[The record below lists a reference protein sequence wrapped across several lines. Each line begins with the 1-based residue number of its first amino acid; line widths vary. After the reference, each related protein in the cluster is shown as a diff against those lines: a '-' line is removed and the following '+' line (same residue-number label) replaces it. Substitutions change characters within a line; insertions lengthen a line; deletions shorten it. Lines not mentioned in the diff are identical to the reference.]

1 VKLRRL
7 RWRLALLF
15 GVVAIALALVP
26 LLLWRSARIDA
37 IRDGFDAELVGQMET
52 LERAWLNDSFGE
64 VWFPAWFV
72 NSNDEWFD
80 EFSDTELEP
89 PLLTWTRDA
98 EDSSE
103 FRSYAQD
110 ETTFRGYVNP
120 IREGEALVTLGDT
133 AGRDA
138 DLSGLDRRAL
148 LWGVLIAAAGLA
160 VGWIGAGLALA
171 PTRRALDEQQGFL
184 ADAAH
189 EMRTPL
195 AVIMASS
202 SQALA
207 RPRDEGE
214 YVRSLSEIRSA
225 AERASTGV
233 NELLDLVRF
242 DSGQAIPRLAPLR
255 LDLLAEEVAASTLAE
270 DGGRVVEVVA
280 EPGAPVVVNA
290 DMALVRQALDN
301 VVRNAVRR
309 ADRVELSSGVDERM
323 GVVEVRDD
331 GPGFDADVLPVVFDR
346 YRRGDRRGETGM
358 GLAIVKA
365 IVEANG
371 GTVTAANIQPADSG
385 AAPTSAVGAAPT
397 GAVVTIRLP
406 LADHNR

>member
-1 VKLRRL
+1 MRRL

-15 GVVAIALALVP
+15 GLVAAALAIGP
-26 LLLWRSARIDA
+26 LLLWWSVRADA
-37 IRDGFDAELVGQMET
+37 IRGELDAELIEQME
-52 LERAWLNDSFGE
+52 LLQRASITGRFDD
-64 VWFPAWFV
+64 VWFPAWHV
-72 NSNDEWFD
+72 DSNEEWFD
-80 EFSDTELEP
+80 EISDTDLEP
-89 PLLTWTRDA
+89 PLFTWTR
-98 EDSSE
+98 ETGDSSS

-110 ETTFRGYVNP
+110 ETTYRAYVSP
-120 IREGEALVTLGDT
+120 LLAGEALVTLGDT
-133 AGRDA
+133 SDRENELAALDHRM
-138 DLSGLDRRAL
+138 LWSGAAL
-148 LWGVLIAAAGLA
+148 AAVSLGL
-160 VGWIGAGLALA
+160 GWIGAGLALA
-171 PTRRALDEQQGFL
+171 PTRRALDDQQGFL

-207 RPRDEGE
+207 RPRSEGE
-214 YVRSLSEIRSA
+214 YLRSLSEIRSA

-270 DGGRVVEVVA
+270 DGDRSVEVVA
-280 EPGAPVVVNA
+280 EPGEAVVVVA

-309 ADRVELSSGVDERM
+309 ATRVELSSRTDARM

-331 GPGFDADVLPVVFDR
+331 GPGFDPTVLPDVFER
-346 YRRGDRRGETGM
+346 YRRGDGRGETGM

-371 GTVTAANIQPADSG
+371 GEVDAVNVAAPESG
-385 AAPTSAVGAAPT
+385 AI
-397 GAVVTIRLP
+397 VTIRLP
-406 LADHNR
+406 LAESGR